1 MFIFQTSEEVS
12 TGAKV
17 MIKWNALKNLSVI
30 GLSSLVVYVSFL
42 IEAGKI
48 ISKFYAMMVVLSP
61 GLKMRIIK
69 EIMNGNKRRLYTS

>member
-1 MFIFQTSEEVS
+1 VFIFQTSEEVS